1 MKKKKEV
8 EDDDLVYLILQLTS
22 VLAND
27 INADNKYYWYYINQ
41 SNSTAGAMKE
51 SMAKPKAHLI
61 RQRAKK
67 NAAMK
72 RTHGAR
78 SLRTTSR
85 DTAEF

>member
-1 MKKKKEV
+1 MAAKKEEV

-27 INADNKYYWYYINQ
+27 INAYNKYYWYYINQ

-61 RQRAKK
+61 SQAREE
-67 NAAMK
+67 NAP
-72 RTHGAR
+72 
-78 SLRTTSR
+78 
-85 DTAEF
+85 